1 MWESFIE
8 AVTKV
13 NDWVNGVVWGW
24 PMIIMIL
31 GTGILLTVRT
41 RVLQVRKFGESMSTT
56 IVPAV
61 KDMGKKKNKKD
72 KNAVSQF
79 EAFSAAISGTV
90 GTGNIIGV
98 TSAILTGGPG
108 AVLWMWISAFF
119 GMVTNYSENVLGLY
133 YRKKEK
139 DGSKTESAKKLTSDV
154 EMFLYNEGVIY
165 YDEKLGKADGKYRLP
180 IVVDSVIDGKKHK
193 NVTVKNVTV
202 NGEKLTDKNADI
214 TLKGV
219 ENFVIE

>member
-139 DGSKTESAKKLTSDV
+139 DALSSAGSVCWRQYSA
-154 EMFLYNEGVIY
+154 FW
-165 YDEKLGKADGKYRLP
+165 RR
-180 IVVDSVIDGKKHK
+180 
-193 NVTVKNVTV
+193 
-202 NGEKLTDKNADI
+202 
-214 TLKGV
+214 
-219 ENFVIE
+219 

>member
-1 MWESFIE
+1 MIKLYTDSAPEEVCLTDAEGARRLKNANLSGKRTEVYVLRGESRVLVRFYGVGLFSVRLLLFFSKGENLRMWESFIE

-98 TSAILTGGPG
+98 TSAILTGGTG

-119 GMVTNYSENVLGLY
+119 GMVTNYSENVFGSLLPPRK
-133 YRKKEK
+133 RKK
-139 DGSKTESAKKLTSDV
+139 TAASAAAR
-154 EMFLYNEGVIY
+154 F
-165 YDEKLGKADGKYRLP
+165 
-180 IVVDSVIDGKKHK
+180 
-193 NVTVKNVTV
+193 
-202 NGEKLTDKNADI
+202 I
-214 TLKGV
+214 T
-219 ENFVIE
+219 

>member
-1 MWESFIE
+1 MLDSFIE

-13 NDWVNGVVWGW
+13 NDWVNGVVWGL

-41 RVLQVRKFGESMSTT
+41 RVLQVRKFGESMSST

-61 KDMGKKKNKKD
+61 KYMKKSKKGRD
-72 KNAVSQF
+72 KKAVSQF

-133 YRKKEK
+133 YAKRKR
-139 DGSKTESAKKLTSDV
+139 TAASAAAP
-154 EMFLYNEGVIY
+154 F
-165 YDEKLGKADGKYRLP
+165 
-180 IVVDSVIDGKKHK
+180 
-193 NVTVKNVTV
+193 
-202 NGEKLTDKNADI
+202 I
-214 TLKGV
+214 T
-219 ENFVIE
+219 

>member
-1 MWESFIE
+1 MWDSVINTI
-8 AVTKV
+8 TKA
-13 NDWVNGVVWGW
+13 NDFVNGIVWGW
-24 PMIIMIL
+24 PMIVMIL

-61 KDMGKKKNKKD
+61 RDMGKKDKKKRD
-72 KNAVSQF
+72 RNAVSQF

-119 GMVTNYSENVLGLY
+119 GMVTNYSENVLGLF
-133 YRKKEK
+133 YRRQEK
-139 DGSKTESAKKLTSDV
+139 DGNFSGGAFYYIAYGLKQRWHACGNFLSACGSGH
-154 EMFLYNEGVIY
+154 ERR
-165 YDEKLGKADGKYRLP
+165 ADQ
-180 IVVDSVIDGKKHK
+180 
-193 NVTVKNVTV
+193 
-202 NGEKLTDKNADI
+202 
-214 TLKGV
+214 
-219 ENFVIE
+219 

>member
-61 KDMGKKKNKKD
+61 KDMGKKKNKK
-72 KNAVSQF
+72 
-79 EAFSAAISGTV
+79 AACLRGKRTGMTGSV
-90 GTGNIIGV
+90 ADSPVCYGTG
-98 TSAILTGGPG
+98 
-108 AVLWMWISAFF
+108 
-119 GMVTNYSENVLGLY
+119 
-133 YRKKEK
+133 
-139 DGSKTESAKKLTSDV
+139 
-154 EMFLYNEGVIY
+154 
-165 YDEKLGKADGKYRLP
+165 
-180 IVVDSVIDGKKHK
+180 
-193 NVTVKNVTV
+193 
-202 NGEKLTDKNADI
+202 
-214 TLKGV
+214 
-219 ENFVIE
+219 